1 VQHDAETQAARLLRF
16 LLLRLGSVP
25 ADPGEWQGRLR
36 PLDFELSFCAS
47 KAGCYPICSVFR
59 LRRALR
65 PVGAISALRADAV
78 PARPGGARCGT
89 ALMVRDW
96 PLPLMTFRVP
106 SARSQCVL
114 RRFGRRRLRLPSRQ
128 IHLPQ
133 RAARERE
140 ARFSYEE
147 RQLELRR
154 LSGARLH

>member
-1 VQHDAETQAARLLRF
+1 
-16 LLLRLGSVP
+16 
-25 ADPGEWQGRLR
+25 
-36 PLDFELSFCAS
+36 
-47 KAGCYPICSVFR
+47 
-59 LRRALR
+59 
-65 PVGAISALRADAV
+65 
-78 PARPGGARCGT
+78 
-89 ALMVRDW
+89 MVRDW